1 MPITGDMGVLFRAA
15 AGPRVGFGHLA
26 RCRALARALGVRPI
40 VSLRGSAGTA
50 RAAGALGV
58 RVAPRGV
65 TALARPGLRLLVVD
79 DPDAR
84 AARIWVAAARRRGV
98 PVAVVRDASPRALG
112 ADLVIDGSV
121 RTHADERP
129 GRCLG
134 PRFAVLDPRL
144 PAIRA
149 RRRAPRRGPIV
160 VALGGGAHVFPH
172 VGAVVRALA
181 SRVPA
186 ADIRVAPGFTAR
198 VRPTLPGAR
207 WVPPARLAAALAAA
221 RVAIVAGGLT
231 AQEACALG
239 VPAVAVA
246 VVPAQRPAIRA
257 MAARGAVVD
266 AGSLGARGSAARVA
280 DAAARLLTTPSAR
293 RRMAVAGRGLVDGRG
308 AARVAA
314 ALVAL
319 AAGGGAHA

>member
-1 MPITGDMGVLFRAA
+1 MPITGDMGILFRAA

-26 RCRALARALGVRPI
+26 RCRALARALGVRPV
-40 VSLRGSAGTA
+40 VSIRGSAGTA

-58 RVAPRGV
+58 RVAPGGV
-65 TALARPGLRLLVVD
+65 TALTRLGARLLVVD

-84 AARIWVAAARRRGV
+84 AARTWIAAARRRGV
-98 PVAVVRDASPRALG
+98 PVAVVRDAAPRALG

-121 RTHADERP
+121 RTPADERR

-144 PAIRA
+144 PALRARA
-149 RRRAPRRGPIV
+149 RRRGPVV

-198 VRPTLPGAR
+198 VRPALDGAR
-207 WVPPARLAAALAAA
+207 WVRPARLAATLAGA
-221 RVAIVAGGLT
+221 RLAIVAGGLT

-266 AGSLGARGSAARVA
+266 GGALGAGRAVARVA
-280 DAAARLLTTPSAR
+280 DAAARLLATPAER
-293 RRMAVAGRGLVDGRG
+293 RRMAAAGRGLVDGRG
-308 AARVAA
+308 AERVAA
-314 ALVAL
+314 ALRAL
-319 AAGGGAHA
+319 ARGGGAHA